1 MAKNKIAKEILE
13 WALTIIIP
21 VVAALLIHQY
31 LFTFARVDGTSM
43 LDTLHENNIM
53 GVSRLHYRLN
63 EPQRGEIITC
73 NYPEDG
79 NKLFVKRI
87 IGLPGETIEIREGTV
102 YIDGEPIAETY
113 LTRVDDQSMDP
124 ITLAKDEIFVMG
136 DNRPVSRDSRAVGPL
151 TLDEIYGRVLFVAFP
166 FNEIRSTMALPKY
179 RAQGEKKDVS
189 LRYDAARRRA
199 GAVRDLF
206 FAG

>member
-1 MAKNKIAKEILE
+1 MAKNNIAKEILE

-73 NYPEDG
+73 NYPGEG

-102 YIDGEPIAETY
+102 YIDGEPIAEDY
-113 LTRVDDQSMDP
+113 LTRRDDQSMDP
-124 ITLAKDEIFVMG
+124 VTLEDDEIFVMG

-151 TLDEIYGRVLFVAFP
+151 TLDDIYGRVLFVAFP
-166 FNEIRSTMALPKY
+166 FNEIRSTMALPEY
-179 RAQGEKKDVS
+179 
-189 LRYDAARRRA
+189 
-199 GAVRDLF
+199 
-206 FAG
+206 

>member
-53 GVSRLHYRLN
+53 GVSRLHYRFN

-73 NYPEDG
+73 NYPGEG

-124 ITLAKDEIFVMG
+124 ITLAKNEIFVMG

-179 RAQGEKKDVS
+179 
-189 LRYDAARRRA
+189 
-199 GAVRDLF
+199 
-206 FAG
+206 

>member
-1 MAKNKIAKEILE
+1 MAGADI
-13 WALTIIIP
+13 TIINRENLQWLIESSGFP
-21 VVAALLIHQY
+21 FDYDMVVIDELSSFKNHNSRRFKSLLKV
-31 LFTFARVDGTSM
+31 RPS
-43 LDTLHENNIM
+43 
-53 GVSRLHYRLN
+53 
-63 EPQRGEIITC
+63 
-73 NYPEDG
+73 
-79 NKLFVKRI
+79 VKRI

-166 FNEIRSTMALPKY
+166 FNEIRSTMALPEY
-179 RAQGEKKDVS
+179 
-189 LRYDAARRRA
+189 
-199 GAVRDLF
+199 
-206 FAG
+206 

>member
-73 NYPEDG
+73 NYPGEG

-124 ITLAKDEIFVMG
+124 ITLAEDEIFVMG

-179 RAQGEKKDVS
+179 
-189 LRYDAARRRA
+189 
-199 GAVRDLF
+199 
-206 FAG
+206 

>member
-1 MAKNKIAKEILE
+1 
-13 WALTIIIP
+13 
-21 VVAALLIHQY
+21 
-31 LFTFARVDGTSM
+31 M

-179 RAQGEKKDVS
+179 
-189 LRYDAARRRA
+189 
-199 GAVRDLF
+199 
-206 FAG
+206 

>member
-21 VVAALLIHQY
+21 VVAELLIHQY

-179 RAQGEKKDVS
+179 
-189 LRYDAARRRA
+189 
-199 GAVRDLF
+199 
-206 FAG
+206 

>member
-43 LDTLHENNIM
+43 LDTLHENNSM

-87 IGLPGETIEIREGTV
+87 IGLPGETIEIRDGTV

-179 RAQGEKKDVS
+179 
-189 LRYDAARRRA
+189 
-199 GAVRDLF
+199 
-206 FAG
+206 

>member
-102 YIDGEPIAETY
+102 YIAGEPIAETY

-179 RAQGEKKDVS
+179 
-189 LRYDAARRRA
+189 
-199 GAVRDLF
+199 
-206 FAG
+206 

>member
-73 NYPEDG
+73 NYPSEG
-79 NKLFVKRI
+79 SKLFVKRI

-179 RAQGEKKDVS
+179 
-189 LRYDAARRRA
+189 
-199 GAVRDLF
+199 
-206 FAG
+206 

>member
-113 LTRVDDQSMDP
+113 LTRVDDQSMDS
-124 ITLAKDEIFVMG
+124 ITLAEDEIFVMG

-179 RAQGEKKDVS
+179 
-189 LRYDAARRRA
+189 
-199 GAVRDLF
+199 
-206 FAG
+206 

>member
-113 LTRVDDQSMDP
+113 LSRVDDQSMDS
-124 ITLAKDEIFVMG
+124 ITLAEDEIFVMG

-166 FNEIRSTMALPKY
+166 FNEIRSTMALPEY
-179 RAQGEKKDVS
+179 
-189 LRYDAARRRA
+189 
-199 GAVRDLF
+199 
-206 FAG
+206 

>member
-136 DNRPVSRDSRAVGPL
+136 DNRPVSRDSRSKAAL
-151 TLDEIYGRVLFVAFP
+151 TFCCSGRP
-166 FNEIRSTMALPKY
+166 WSCSSR
-179 RAQGEKKDVS
+179 
-189 LRYDAARRRA
+189 
-199 GAVRDLF
+199 
-206 FAG
+206 

>member
-31 LFTFARVDGTSM
+31 LFTFARVDVTSM

-179 RAQGEKKDVS
+179 
-189 LRYDAARRRA
+189 
-199 GAVRDLF
+199 
-206 FAG
+206 

>member
-1 MAKNKIAKEILE
+1 MAKNNIAKEILE

-73 NYPEDG
+73 NYPGEG
-79 NKLFVKRI
+79 NTLFVKRI

-102 YIDGEPIAETY
+102 YIDGEPIAEDY
-113 LTRVDDQSMDP
+113 LTRRDDQSMDP
-124 ITLAKDEIFVMG
+124 VTLGDDEIFVMG

-166 FNEIRSTMALPKY
+166 FNEIRSTMVLPEY
-179 RAQGEKKDVS
+179 
-189 LRYDAARRRA
+189 
-199 GAVRDLF
+199 
-206 FAG
+206 

>member
-21 VVAALLIHQY
+21 VVAALLSHQY

-179 RAQGEKKDVS
+179 
-189 LRYDAARRRA
+189 
-199 GAVRDLF
+199 
-206 FAG
+206 

>member
-102 YIDGEPIAETY
+102 YIDSEPIAETY
-113 LTRVDDQSMDP
+113 LPRVDDQSMDP

-179 RAQGEKKDVS
+179 
-189 LRYDAARRRA
+189 
-199 GAVRDLF
+199 
-206 FAG
+206 

>member
-102 YIDGEPIAETY
+102 YIDGEPIAEMY

-179 RAQGEKKDVS
+179 
-189 LRYDAARRRA
+189 
-199 GAVRDLF
+199 
-206 FAG
+206 

>member
-73 NYPEDG
+73 HYPEDG
-79 NKLFVKRI
+79 TKLFVKRI

-179 RAQGEKKDVS
+179 
-189 LRYDAARRRA
+189 
-199 GAVRDLF
+199 
-206 FAG
+206 

>member
-113 LTRVDDQSMDP
+113 LTHVDDQSMDP

-179 RAQGEKKDVS
+179 
-189 LRYDAARRRA
+189 
-199 GAVRDLF
+199 
-206 FAG
+206 

>member
-73 NYPEDG
+73 NYPGEG

-179 RAQGEKKDVS
+179 
-189 LRYDAARRRA
+189 
-199 GAVRDLF
+199 
-206 FAG
+206 

>member
-113 LTRVDDQSMDP
+113 LTRVDDQSMDS
-124 ITLAKDEIFVMG
+124 ITLAEDEIFVMG

-166 FNEIRSTMALPKY
+166 FNEIRSTMTLPEY
-179 RAQGEKKDVS
+179 
-189 LRYDAARRRA
+189 
-199 GAVRDLF
+199 
-206 FAG
+206 

>member
-87 IGLPGETIEIREGTV
+87 IGLPGETIESREGTV

-179 RAQGEKKDVS
+179 
-189 LRYDAARRRA
+189 
-199 GAVRDLF
+199 
-206 FAG
+206 

>member
-136 DNRPVSRDSRAVGPL
+136 DNRDVARDSRAVGPL

-179 RAQGEKKDVS
+179 
-189 LRYDAARRRA
+189 
-199 GAVRDLF
+199 
-206 FAG
+206 

>member
-31 LFTFARVDGTSM
+31 LFTFARVDGTIM

-179 RAQGEKKDVS
+179 
-189 LRYDAARRRA
+189 
-199 GAVRDLF
+199 
-206 FAG
+206 

>member
-73 NYPEDG
+73 NYPGEG

-113 LTRVDDQSMDP
+113 LTRVDDQSMDS
-124 ITLAKDEIFVMG
+124 ITLAEDEIFVMG

-166 FNEIRSTMALPKY
+166 FNEIRSTMALPEY
-179 RAQGEKKDVS
+179 
-189 LRYDAARRRA
+189 
-199 GAVRDLF
+199 
-206 FAG
+206 

>member
-124 ITLAKDEIFVMG
+124 ITLAEDEIFVMG

-179 RAQGEKKDVS
+179 
-189 LRYDAARRRA
+189 
-199 GAVRDLF
+199 
-206 FAG
+206 

>member
-102 YIDGEPIAETY
+102 YIDSEPIAETY

-151 TLDEIYGRVLFVAFP
+151 TLDVIYGRVLFVAFP

-179 RAQGEKKDVS
+179 
-189 LRYDAARRRA
+189 
-199 GAVRDLF
+199 
-206 FAG
+206 

>member
-102 YIDGEPIAETY
+102 YIDGEPISETY

-179 RAQGEKKDVS
+179 
-189 LRYDAARRRA
+189 
-199 GAVRDLF
+199 
-206 FAG
+206 

>member
-1 MAKNKIAKEILE
+1 M
-13 WALTIIIP
+13 
-21 VVAALLIHQY
+21 VAALLIHQY

-136 DNRPVSRDSRAVGPL
+136 DNRPVSRTGRAVGPL

-179 RAQGEKKDVS
+179 
-189 LRYDAARRRA
+189 
-199 GAVRDLF
+199 
-206 FAG
+206 

>member
-21 VVAALLIHQY
+21 VAAALLIHQY

-179 RAQGEKKDVS
+179 
-189 LRYDAARRRA
+189 
-199 GAVRDLF
+199 
-206 FAG
+206 

>member
-53 GVSRLHYRLN
+53 GVSRLH
-63 EPQRGEIITC
+63 GEIITC

-179 RAQGEKKDVS
+179 
-189 LRYDAARRRA
+189 
-199 GAVRDLF
+199 
-206 FAG
+206 

>member
-53 GVSRLHYRLN
+53 GVSRLNYRLN

-179 RAQGEKKDVS
+179 
-189 LRYDAARRRA
+189 
-199 GAVRDLF
+199 
-206 FAG
+206 